1 MATSTPFP
9 SRPTSVENT
18 EDSVS
23 DPYGATTLQPTHH
36 TLSSGIG
43 KYIVIDNTGMFW
55 KRLTCMA
62 TSTPIP
68 SRPISAVNTEDSVS
82 DPYGASTQQP
92 RHQTMSR
99 VLVSISRV
107 IDNVG
112 VVWQG
117 L

>member
-1 MATSTPFP
+1 
-9 SRPTSVENT
+9 
-18 EDSVS
+18 
-23 DPYGATTLQPTHH
+23 
-36 TLSSGIG
+36 
-43 KYIVIDNTGMFW
+43 
-55 KRLTCMA
+55 MA

-68 SRPISAVNTEDSVS
+68 SQPISAVNTEDSVS

-107 IDNVG
+107 IDDLG

-117 L
+117 FDVWLPPPHSHPDQQV